1 MEFCTRNCN
10 VASHGVAM
18 DLSPPRRMERS
29 GTLGKYKGG
38 PRSEGAAEY
47 SDAEDIEI
55 ISRAILIA
63 ATTFCG
69 QGPTSSALSERR

>member
-1 MEFCTRNCN
+1 
-10 VASHGVAM
+10 
-18 DLSPPRRMERS
+18 MERS